1 MAEEPVAIT
10 GMGVVLPGADD
21 AASFWDHLRAGRSQ
35 VSALDRFDSD
45 AEQLRVFAGGQ
56 LRDFDHRGFLPGL
69 PDRHAAKYSTEILAG
84 LAAVSAAH
92 QDSGIPQAGGLD
104 PRRLSVVQ
112 STSRGG
118 LSWWVGGDNPPG
130 PGADL
135 DNGAMFRGLAGSPA
149 SLAAIH
155 IGAKGLV
162 TTVSSAC
169 VGGHHAIGLA
179 LRELRSGASDAVL
192 VGGTEFPLVPAVLR
206 TFQALGPGVLSPER
220 DVPEQAVRPY
230 SAHRNGMALG
240 EGAICLMLE
249 RASDATARGADVYA
263 HVYSAA
269 AMNEAGHATSMDLTG
284 KVTAEL
290 ISDAV
295 EDAGRSLNDV
305 GYFCGHGTATHY
317 NDLAE
322 SRALR
327 ALYPHRP
334 VASLPP
340 IGSNKPVF
348 GHTLGMAGIVNV
360 AATALMLRHQELAP
374 TINVGEVAPECDH
387 DHVAEG
393 ARTAGFDLAVSLA
406 FAIGSQTSAVVLGR
420 A

>member
-1 MAEEPVAIT
+1 VTGEPVAVT
-10 GMGVVLPGADD
+10 GIGVVLPGAEDVG
-21 AASFWDHLRAGRSQ
+21 SFWGHLRGGRSQ
-35 VSALDRFDSD
+35 ISALDRFDPG
-45 AEQLRVFAGGQ
+45 AEQLGVFTGAQ
-56 LRDFDHRGFLPGL
+56 LRGFDHRRFLPGL
-69 PDRHAAKYSTEILAG
+69 PERHAAKYSTEILAAM
-84 LAAVSAAH
+84 AATSAAH
-92 QDSGIPQAGGLD
+92 RDSGLERSGLD

-118 LSWWVGGDNPPG
+118 LTWWMTGDRPPG
-130 PGADL
+130 PGAHL
-135 DNGAMFRGLAGSPA
+135 DNGAMFRGLAGSAA

-155 IGAKGLV
+155 LDAKGLV

-192 VGGTEFPLVPAVLR
+192 VGGHDFPLVPPVLR
-206 TFQALGPGVLSPER
+206 TFLALGPGVLSPER
-220 DVPEQAVRPY
+220 DEPARAVRPY

-249 RASDATARGADVYA
+249 RASDAVARGADLYA
-263 HVYSAA
+263 LVHNAV
-269 AMNEAGHATSMDLTG
+269 AMNEAAHATSMDLTG

-290 ISDAV
+290 ITDAV
-295 EDAGRSLNDV
+295 EGAGLSVDDV
-305 GYFCGHGTATHY
+305 GYFCGHGTATRY

-327 ALYPHRP
+327 ALYPHHP
-334 VASLPP
+334 VEALPP

-348 GHTLGMAGIVNV
+348 GHTLGMSGIVNV

-393 ARTAGFDLAVSLA
+393 ARPATFDVAVSLA